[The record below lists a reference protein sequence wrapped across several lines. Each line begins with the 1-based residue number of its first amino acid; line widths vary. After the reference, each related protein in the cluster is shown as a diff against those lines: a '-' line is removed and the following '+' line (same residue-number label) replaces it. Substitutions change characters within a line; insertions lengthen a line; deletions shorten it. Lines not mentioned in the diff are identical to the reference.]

1 MMRITMDKEDRR
13 EFNRLQILV
22 GRLQDDMYKYQM
34 QEVLLQA
41 EIDRL
46 RSKVYRLE
54 EKSTFFQKEC
64 QMYRKQIKLNRL
76 PK

>member
-1 MMRITMDKEDRR
+1 MDKEDRR

-54 EKSTFFQKEC
+54 EKSTFYQKEC
-64 QMYRKQIKLNRL
+64 QMYRKQIKLNQL

>member
-1 MMRITMDKEDRR
+1 MRITMDKEDRR